1 MSLFAESSQED
12 IQKAVEEFNDD
23 VIKKYVAD
31 QCVVMQIFTM
41 QAVDQLRQK
50 INTELIPEINE
61 MKRVIAEDIQN
72 LQYRIADLEHEVRR
86 LGGNV

>member
-31 QCVVMQIFTM
+31 QCVKMQIFTL

-50 INTELIPEINE
+50 INVELIPEIN
-61 MKRVIAEDIQN
+61 KLKQAVAGDIQN

>member
-23 VIKKYVAD
+23 VIKKYVTD
-31 QCVVMQIFTM
+31 QIYMAEAFTM
-41 QAVDQLRQK
+41 QVVDQLRQK
-50 INTELIPEINE
+50 INTDLIPEIN
-61 MKRVIAEDIQN
+61 KIKQAVVEDIQN
-72 LQYRIADLEHEVRR
+72 LHNRIDDLEHEVRR

>member
-31 QCVVMQIFTM
+31 QCVAMQFFTI

-50 INTELIPEINE
+50 INAELIPEIN
-61 MKRVIAEDIQN
+61 KIKQAVVEDIQN